1 MPYEDVTLPP
11 TSERPLLPE
20 DTKFIIV
27 PIAVIII
34 VMLLSVLVSVQV
46 QKKGL
51 IIFPVCRFIY

>member
-1 MPYEDVTLPP
+1 MSYQDITLPST

-34 VMLLSVLVSVQV
+34 VVLLSILVSLNIVE
-46 QKKGL
+46 K
-51 IIFPVCRFIY
+51 ISS